1 MQVKIYLLMNRTNF
15 KKYVGQTSR
24 TLARRFWEHANNL
37 KYAIGQAMQ
46 KYGIENFTIELIEV
60 CETRKQANE
69 REKFWI
75 AFHDCIA
82 PNGYN
87 RTDGG
92 ETHSFSAEALHNMS
106 EGQKR
111 RYSIPPNT
119 KNLQKP
125 KNGALRRPK
134 VKQNSWL
141 PLQRQKNWRKS
152 NVVNVK
158 VSFHQKILKNLK
170 PQRIGRL
177 HPKDT
182 QTL

>member
-1 MQVKIYLLMNRTNF
+1 MQVKIYLIMNRTNF

-69 REKFWI
+69 REHYWI

-82 PNGYN
+82 PKGYN
-87 RTDGG
+87 LTDGG
-92 ETHSFSAEALHNMS
+92 GACAFSEQAHRNMS
-106 EGQKR
+106 AGQKR

-119 KNLQKP
+119 RNLPKRKNVVH
-125 KNGALRRPK
+125 RRPK

-152 NVVNVK
+152 NAASRAASVLR
-158 VSFHQKILKNLK
+158 SL
-170 PQRIGRL
+170 
-177 HPKDT
+177 
-182 QTL
+182 